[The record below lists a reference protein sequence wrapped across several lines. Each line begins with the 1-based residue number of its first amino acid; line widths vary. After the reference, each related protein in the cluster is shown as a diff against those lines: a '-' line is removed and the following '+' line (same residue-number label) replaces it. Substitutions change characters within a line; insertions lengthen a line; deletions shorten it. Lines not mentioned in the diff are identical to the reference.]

1 MPMPSWREIIY
12 SSGDVFLP
20 KSVRDF
26 LSIMLFKYPN
36 VKDDYVF
43 YIQVWSIVHLV
54 SGVVFGYLYLKFGG
68 SAMNYYYNALIVHTL
83 WELWQIIIG
92 MSKPLMLSGRNSSVD
107 IVVDT
112 VMFMLGAYAIKNV
125 A

>member
-1 MPMPSWREIIY
+1 MPTPTWREIIY

-20 KSVRDF
+20 EPIKN
-26 LSIMLFKYPN
+26 LLGKLLFKYPN

-43 YIQVWSIVHLV
+43 YIQGWSIVHFV
-54 SGVVFGYLYLKFGG
+54 SGVVFGYLYSKIGG
-68 SAMNYYYNALIVHTL
+68 SALNYYYYALIAHAW

-92 MSKPLMLSGRNSSVD
+92 MSKPLMLSGRNSIVD

-112 VMFMLGAYAIKNV
+112 LLFMFGAYLVKK
-125 A
+125 